1 MEQMQIKG
9 IELNMETIGIIV
21 SVIGFIY
28 QIARMESK
36 IEDSIESVN
45 RKLELHIEE
54 VAGDRKMIEYK
65 MTAITEQVKEIVSCL
80 HGKEK

>member
-1 MEQMQIKG
+1 MEIKG

-65 MTAITEQVKEIVSCL
+65 MTAITEQVKEIVTCL
-80 HGKEK
+80 HSKDK